1 MGLFSKLFG
10 QKNQDGK
17 AQSVTDKSFADK
29 QPDVKTYENVVH
41 QIVVS
46 EFLQTNLK
54 LKLKQ
59 AFEDPRSF
67 YDENDEF
74 ILSDR
79 GLTFP
84 DDTTLTPKFV
94 LIDTL
99 QDQHQMAE
107 IDWKED
113 EGEIRFAINRIMK
126 VKNYTTVSE
135 ELKYDSLDTSEVLAK
150 INDDELK
157 PMDYSLEILDI
168 DSDSYVFTVVPLEKH
183 HEVAALFFKLK

>member
-59 AFEDPRSF
+59 AFEDHNHFMMKMMSSYCPTVALLF
-67 YDENDEF
+67 
-74 ILSDR
+74 
-79 GLTFP
+79 
-84 DDTTLTPKFV
+84 
-94 LIDTL
+94 
-99 QDQHQMAE
+99 QM
-107 IDWKED
+107 
-113 EGEIRFAINRIMK
+113 M
-126 VKNYTTVSE
+126 
-135 ELKYDSLDTSEVLAK
+135 
-150 INDDELK
+150 
-157 PMDYSLEILDI
+157 P
-168 DSDSYVFTVVPLEKH
+168 H
-183 HEVAALFFKLK
+183 

>member
-10 QKNQDGK
+10 QKNQDEK
-17 AQSVTDKSFADK
+17 AQNVNDE
-29 QPDVKTYENVVH
+29 PDLKTYENVVH
-41 QIVVS
+41 QIAVS
-46 EFLQTNLK
+46 ESLQTDLK

-59 AFEDPRSF
+59 AFENPNSF

-84 DDTTLTPKFV
+84 DNTALTPKFV

-99 QDQHQMAE
+99 IDHDQMAE

-113 EGEIRFAINRIMK
+113 ESEIRFAINRIMK
-126 VKNYTTVSE
+126 VKNYMTVSE
-135 ELKYDSLDTSEVLAK
+135 ELKYDSLDTSEVLSK

-157 PMDYSLEILDI
+157 PVDYSLGILDI
-168 DSDSYVFTVVPLEKH
+168 DSDSYVFTIVPLEKH
-183 HEVAALFFKLK
+183 QQVSELFSNLK